1 MNFRAGLNEILNF
14 CAIRRIFLLIKQFY
28 LRFDGKKLISIPISG
43 NGNNFRDDAFLFFL
57 LQS

>member
-1 MNFRAGLNEILNF
+1 MKYLISVRFDEF
-14 CAIRRIFLLIKQFY
+14 FLLIKQFY